1 MKILAWVISMLWM
14 AGCAIHSTISK
25 FDEYKEVPMAKS
37 ECSLKSA
44 EVSKSKIIVNVAR
57 FDDSHLENS
66 ASKELL
72 RKANLP
78 ARMTSRVE
86 TILQEAGMET
96 YSEQDKQSKPP
107 AKKMGQKDYVVKG
120 FLDTVELT
128 TVFEE
133 AHKER
138 EYGLVGKKQ
147 KVGPKCSYS
156 ATVKGNIKIYD
167 DEHRALGNI
176 EIAASQSI
184 SEDTKSEKCSDTPKA
199 AILVRE
205 TAETA
210 VRKAKIKLQNFLPPE
225 GYVLEKRSNGE
236 ERIYK
241 VSIGESM
248 GLKPGADVEVWRC
261 YHYTNPL
268 TKNTAPELRLVAKGT
283 VTDQLGSNYSW
294 VRLGEESVLR
304 LGDTVKVVYQD
315 SLLHQLGELPQQLG
329 SGL

>member
-1 MKILAWVISMLWM
+1 MKILVWVISMLWM
-14 AGCAIHSTISK
+14 AGCTIHSTISK
-25 FDEYKEVPMAKS
+25 FDDYAVVPMSNS

-44 EVSKSKIIVNVAR
+44 EVSKSKIAVNVAR
-57 FDDSHLENS
+57 FDDSYLESNAKKLS
-66 ASKELL
+66 RE
-72 RKANLP
+72 ANLP
-78 ARMTSRVE
+78 VRMSSRVE
-86 TILQEAGMET
+86 SLLREAGMET
-96 YSEQDKQSKPP
+96 YSGQDKQSKPP

-184 SEDTKSEKCSDTPKA
+184 AEDTKSEKCSDTPKA
-199 AILVRE
+199 VTLVRE

-210 VRKAKIKLQNFLPPE
+210 VRKAKIKLQNFRPPE

-236 ERIYK
+236 ESIYK
-241 VSIGESM
+241 VSIGASM
-248 GLKPGADVEVWRC
+248 GLKPVADVEVWRC

-268 TKNTAPELRLVAKGT
+268 TKQTAPELRLVAKGT
-283 VTDQLGSNYSW
+283 VTDQFGSNYSW
-294 VRLGEESVLR
+294 VRLGEESALQ

-315 SLLHQLGELPQQLG
+315 SLLHQLGEFTQQLG
-329 SGL
+329 SGP